1 MRSPTQSTVCFGT
14 SFSASSKSNMSNATE
29 SLEPRACSAIA
40 IGTIEITV
48 DVALYRRFERHEIGI
63 IASAPKICG
72 LGLREILVAVADR
85 GRHVD
90 IFDRR
95 RPAERSKHCVHQVA
109 EAARHAGADVEDAR
123 YRRRLDQPAH
133 DRDRVF
139 DIDEIAFLLA
149 VSNAGAMG
157 FE

>member
-14 SFSASSKSNMSNATE
+14 SFSVSSKSNMSNAAE
-29 SLEPRACSAIA
+29 SLEPPSVLSDSDRHDRDNSRRSA
-40 IGTIEITV
+40 
-48 DVALYRRFERHEIGI
+48 YRRFERHEIGI

-72 LGLREILVAVADR
+72 LGLREILVAVVDR

-123 YRRRLDQPAH
+123 YRWRFDQPAH